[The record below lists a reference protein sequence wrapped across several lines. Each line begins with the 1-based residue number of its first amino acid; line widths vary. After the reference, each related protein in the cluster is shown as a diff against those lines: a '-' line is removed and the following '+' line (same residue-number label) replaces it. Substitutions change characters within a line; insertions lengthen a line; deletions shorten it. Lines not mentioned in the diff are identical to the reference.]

1 MAFAVA
7 TCPKCEKRFRLLW
20 RIGKRKL
27 DLKQKL
33 RLTCPSCGNSFE
45 EVCVKLPTFSAG
57 KDSFPATFTVTEVCL
72 AGEIRSALKAT
83 SRLSQNPCAGP

>member
-27 DLKQKL
+27 DLQQGLK
-33 RLTCPSCGNSFE
+33 LTCPSCGAVFK

-57 KDSFPATFTVTEVCL
+57 KEAFPLTATVDESCL
-72 AGEIRSALKAT
+72 LNRS
-83 SRLSQNPCAGP
+83 